1 MIRFLLA
8 IILLTIPAG
17 SAAAQASG
25 GEKIK
30 QNLHD
35 CLAGFVVTALFCR
48 PTTYS
53 EESETRSRHSLHL
66 PRFSERKPSYLDVSR
81 LRKATVG
88 LTRFVSVSSIKFFG
102 RICDALIPDFYD

>member
-35 CLAGFVVTALFCR
+35 CLAGFDGCD
-48 PTTYS
+48 
-53 EESETRSRHSLHL
+53 RSLLSPDHL
-66 PRFSERKPSYLDVSR
+66 QRRKRDKVP
-81 LRKATVG
+81 
-88 LTRFVSVSSIKFFG
+88 
-102 RICDALIPDFYD
+102 P